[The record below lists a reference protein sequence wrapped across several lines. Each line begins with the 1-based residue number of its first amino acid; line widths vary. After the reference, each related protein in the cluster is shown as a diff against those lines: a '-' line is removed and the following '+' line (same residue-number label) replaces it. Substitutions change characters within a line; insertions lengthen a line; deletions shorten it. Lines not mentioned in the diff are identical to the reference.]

1 MSLHTVGSLGEE
13 ASKLFRVRKTC
24 NKMLAQRGYIV
35 PEEDLELTTED
46 FVQKFGENPS
56 RESLTILA
64 VSREDASDKMFIFFP
79 EEENVGA
86 QPIRIYCER
95 MQNENVKRA
104 IIVVRV
110 NLTAYAKR
118 AVREMASRSG
128 DPYKLEY
135 FRDNELLVDITE
147 HKLVPEH
154 IVLTHQEKDQLLK
167 RYRLKPT
174 QLPKIQVTDPVAR
187 YFGLAPKHVVKIIR
201 SSETA
206 GRYVTYRICI

>member
-1 MSLHTVGSLGEE
+1 
-13 ASKLFRVRKTC
+13 LFRVRKTC

-187 YFGLAPKHVVKIIR
+187 YFGLAPKQVVKIIR

>member
-1 MSLHTVGSLGEE
+1 MSLHTVGTLGEE

-24 NKMLAQRGYIV
+24 YKMLAKRGYLV
-35 PEEDLELTTED
+35 PEEDLELTTEE
-46 FVQKFGENPS
+46 FAARFGENPS

-64 VSREDASDKMFIFFP
+64 VSREDASDKMFVFFP

-86 QPIRIYCER
+86 GPIRIYCER
-95 MQNENVKRA
+95 MENENVKRA
-104 IIVVRV
+104 IIVVQV
-110 NLTAYAKR
+110 NLTSYAKR
-118 AVREMASRSG
+118 AIREMSTRS
-128 DPYKLEY
+128 PERFKLEY

-147 HKLVPEH
+147 HRLVPEH
-154 IVLTHQEKDQLLK
+154 VVLTAQEKKQLLT

-187 YFGLAPKHVVKIIR
+187 YFGLAPKQVVKIIR

>member
-187 YFGLAPKHVVKIIR
+187 YFGLAPKQVVKIIR